1 MKIRLDQGGR
11 PLIFDRSNPAQAV
24 PGAPKVADTIQMLLE
39 DSVEGLFALQD
50 RRISRRYLG
59 SGFRLEGATGSDP
72 GMDVFLLE
80 YPDAFREKQPILK
93 SYWFDSSTKLLGV
106 VAYTSS
112 SGVATHVVIDDWRDV
127 SGEQIPF
134 RIERWEDNK
143 LTIRLILDSAAVT
156 AGANDGM
163 FGGN

>member
-1 MKIRLDQGGR
+1 MYSCWNTR
-11 PLIFDRSNPAQAV
+11 
-24 PGAPKVADTIQMLLE
+24 T
-39 DSVEGLFALQD
+39 LFAK
-50 RRISRRYLG
+50 R
-59 SGFRLEGATGSDP
+59 
-72 GMDVFLLE
+72 
-80 YPDAFREKQPILK
+80 QPILK

-112 SGVATHVVIDDWRDV
+112 SGVAIHVVISDWRDV

-156 AGANDGM
+156 AGASDGM